1 MYRLIYLLAA
11 AVVLSACRVGGAAAT
26 ATAPAA
32 HTATPSST
40 ALPETSAALL
50 TASPSPIPTITASPE
65 PVVTAAEL
73 KALVTPDRLS
83 CRYGPGPEYLY
94 LYGLRKGANIVL
106 IGRTDGNHWVW
117 VAGKNKCW
125 VNASYLQITGD
136 PKALPLVYPGT
147 AKLPVT
153 PYYPAPAWASA
164 VRSGNSVTV
173 EMAPVPISAGD
184 YEDASMHQYILE
196 VWRCEAGQI
205 IFETLGSNTPSITV
219 PKDEAGCSIPSHG
232 RVFVQE
238 VKPGVR
244 QAMEDTL
251 VDTANLLAGLE
262 AYIAA
267 NLTDFPAELKV
278 ERVPAG
284 FGASVSVP
292 VRLP

>member
-65 PVVTAAEL
+65 PVVTAAEM
-73 KALVTPDRLS
+73 KALVAPDRLS

-125 VNASYLQITGD
+125 VNARFLEIQGN
-136 PKALPLVYPGT
+136 PAGLPVVYPEP
-147 AKLPVT
+147 ARLPRS
-153 PYYPAPAWASA
+153 PYYPATTVTSA
-164 VRSGNSVTV
+164 VRRGDTVTV
-173 EMAPVPISAGD
+173 DWMDIPLRPGD
-184 YEDASMHQYILE
+184 EEDELMLHYIVE
-196 VWRCEAGQI
+196 VWRCQDGEI
-205 IFETLGSNTPSITV
+205 IFEPLATNETSISFS
-219 PKDEAGCSIPSHG
+219 DQSGCSQPSHG

-238 VKPGVR
+238 KHGF
-244 QAMEDTL
+244 
-251 VDTANLLAGLE
+251 AG
-262 AYIAA
+262 
-267 NLTDFPAELKV
+267 PAEI
-278 ERVPAG
+278 PW
-284 FGASVSVP
+284 P
-292 VRLP
+292 Q